1 MTEYTPYWVTTGIR
15 GFVALIMSL
24 AIITVDNLA
33 ATILLLPFAVVLALI
48 ALSTYVVVDSAFV
61 LATSFMLPHTGPMKL
76 VLRIQSV
83 CGIIIGL
90 LCFFVNSGGIALS
103 GFLYLAAAQASCA
116 AVGKYLVARDIA
128 EYHNSRWCYASA
140 CIACVSAIVLLSCHQ
155 AKDHRSLLLPY
166 SYLGLFGLNQFA
178 LASHMLFRESFE
190 VHDKRAWR

>member
-116 AVGKYLVARDIA
+116 AVGEYLVARDTA
-128 EYHNSRWCYASA
+128 EYHNSRWCYARPASRLRLPS
-140 CIACVSAIVLLSCHQ
+140 CSSSVIRPKIIACYCCSIAI
-155 AKDHRSLLLPY
+155 
-166 SYLGLFGLNQFA
+166 
-178 LASHMLFRESFE
+178 LACS
-190 VHDKRAWR
+190 D